1 MRVDW
6 FDPFLFVT
14 VMGSG
19 ISSDIMY
26 SFPYEGRW
34 LRDCCYILQAIA
46 CLIFIY
52 LQIVA
57 IVYLWKAFREK
68 RLKKAFL
75 DPGWGTYPMGLV
87 TIVNFMVALSQ
98 RSDISKSASHGLIV
112 FCYILWWYDTVVSV
126 ATAWG
131 ISFLIWSDRTHYI
144 NASPVGGDDST
155 SAPVKHPMRQY
166 IQELRST
173 LLLCVL
179 PIIVATSCSANMMI
193 VAMRDGHFNRN
204 VQLLTIVITA
214 FLWTHGI
221 IFVLVI
227 IGIFF
232 WSLYVNKMPKLAQVF
247 SMFLV
252 VGPLGQGSF
261 GILQLSESILEYVQ
275 KYYPIGDLDDG
286 SKILYYSVP
295 WSFKIVGM
303 FLAMMLLSTGYFFTV
318 ISLVSIASYS
328 TKEEVVTVVNPDS
341 TTVTKTTRIHH
352 FHKGFWG
359 MAFPLGTMCLGTHE
373 LFVQYNPY
381 VPLGAFHVV
390 GAIYGAGSIVWTIT
404 CLIGMLCVY
413 VIPYYVRV
421 YRRKHPKVGTN
432 DNITNDIEKLAGDR
446 KSSNDSNDDT
456 ISTTEQTE
464 EGSSTNHTGDKVRI
478 LETLPDRR
486 SASDTSY
493 ATQSDTSSNR
503 TRDTDN
509 HLVIPR
515 YHKGA
520 RDTGES
526 MSVADTRDA
535 KSSMFGPNSVLFDS

>member
-1 MRVDW
+1 MYVDW

-26 SFPYEGRW
+26 NFPYEGRW

-46 CLIFIY
+46 CLLFVY
-52 LQIVA
+52 LHIIA
-57 IVYLWKAFREK
+57 IVYLWKAFRNK
-68 RLKKAFL
+68 KLKKAFL

-98 RSDISKSASHGLIV
+98 RSDVSRSASHGLMV
-112 FCYILWWYDTVVSV
+112 FCYILWWYDTVISV

-131 ISFLIWSDRTHYI
+131 ISFLIWSDRSHYI
-144 NASPVGGDDST
+144 NASSVDGSAST
-155 SAPVKHPMRQY
+155 SAPKHPMRQY

-193 VAMRDGHFNRN
+193 VAMKDGHFNRN

-232 WSLYVNKMPKLAQVF
+232 WSLYVNKMPKLTQVF

-261 GILQLSESILEYVQ
+261 GILQLSESVLDYVK
-275 KYYPIGDLDDG
+275 KYYPMGSLDDG

-295 WSFKIVGM
+295 WSFKIVGL

-318 ISLVSIASYS
+318 ISLISIASYS
-328 TKEEVVTVVNPDS
+328 TKEEIVTVVNPDNTS
-341 TTVTKTTRIHH
+341 VTKTTRIHH

-390 GAIYGAGSIVWTIT
+390 GAIYGAGSVVWTIT
-404 CLIGMLCVY
+404 CLTGMLCVY
-413 VIPYYVRV
+413 VIPYYVRE
-421 YRRKHPKVGTN
+421 YRRKHPKVDTN
-432 DNITNDIEKLAGDR
+432 DANITSDIEKLAGER
-446 KSSNDSNDDT
+446 KSNKDSDDET
-456 ISTTEQTE
+456 QSRPEHTEQ
-464 EGSSTNHTGDKVRI
+464 GSTPNHTRSKVRI
-478 LETLPDRR
+478 VETLPDRR
-486 SASDTSY
+486 SPSNVSFATHSDVT
-493 ATQSDTSSNR
+493 SNR
-503 TRDTDN
+503 TRDTEN
-509 HLVIPR
+509 RLVIPR
-515 YHKGA
+515 YKGV
-520 RDTGES
+520 RDLGES
-526 MSVADTRDA
+526 VSIADTRDA